1 MLGAHQGSDSH
12 VTFAC
17 QYLTLAPPVQL
28 GQPEHAV
35 EDATALLAALEAG
48 AEESKEAKRK
58 LQQKALYR

>member
-1 MLGAHQGSDSH
+1 MA
-12 VTFAC
+12 
-17 QYLTLAPPVQL
+17 LTTASLLPVVSKPAPPVQL

-48 AEESKEAKRK
+48 AERSKEAMRK

>member
-1 MLGAHQGSDSH
+1 MA
-12 VTFAC
+12 
-17 QYLTLAPPVQL
+17 LTTASVLPLVSEPAPPVQL

-48 AEESKEAKRK
+48 AERSKEAMKK